1 MGGIGHS
8 VHRIP
13 RIAGDYPLIRP
24 EPRVL
29 AVNEFLFA
37 IALAGLV
44 LVATI
49 VMRAAAGLFGL
60 LMRGVLL
67 AAILAMIAIAFVI

>member
-1 MGGIGHS
+1 M
-8 VHRIP
+8 
-13 RIAGDYPLIRP
+13 
-24 EPRVL
+24 
-29 AVNEFLFA
+29 NEFLFA